1 MSRWKKLAVAAA
13 GAAIVSVVAV
23 SLVLAHGGGGGFG
36 GTRVSP
42 VEILS
47 DMTGVS
53 VEDIRTAR
61 QDGDSL
67 AAIAEANDVSTDD
80 YVAAVVD
87 AATTAIDDAVSS
99 GKISDDR
106 AAEIKEGLTDK
117 VTAMVTSEAG
127 WHGRSRGWAVKLD
140 GKPSPVVVLSELSG
154 LSVEEIR
161 ESRVEGTSLADIGE
175 ANGVT
180 KDAYVA
186 ELVSRATAAIDA
198 MVEAGRLSEERAT
211 TMKDGLAVRIETF
224 VTSTDEP
231 RRGHGWGRGFGHGGR
246 DGKHG
251 GCHST
256 KSTPA
261 EARESRLA
269 L

>member
-1 MSRWKKLAVAAA
+1 MGRWRKLAVAVA

-23 SLVLAHGGGGGFG
+23 SLVLAHGGGFG
-36 GTRVSP
+36 GKRVSP

-47 DMTGVS
+47 DLTGVS
-53 VEDIRTAR
+53 VEDIRSAR
-61 QDGDSL
+61 ESGDSL
-67 AAIAEANDVSTDD
+67 ADIAEANDVTTDD

-87 AATTAIDDAVSS
+87 AATTAIDDAVAD
-99 GKISDDR
+99 GKLSEDR

-140 GKPSPVVVLSELSG
+140 NKPSPVVVLSELSG
-154 LSVEEIR
+154 VSVEEIR
-161 ESRVEGTSLADIGE
+161 EQRVEGTSLADIAE

-180 KDAYVA
+180 KDEYVD
-186 ELVSRATAAIDA
+186 ELVTRATAAIDA
-198 MVEAGRLSEERAT
+198 AVEAGRLSEERAQ
-211 TMKDGLAVRIETF
+211 TMKDGLADRVESI
-224 VTSTDEP
+224 VTNTDEP
-231 RRGHGWGRGFGHGGR
+231 GRGHGWGRGFGHGGR
-246 DGKHG
+246 GGKHG
-251 GCHST
+251 GCHSS

-261 EARESRLA
+261 DASASRLA

>member
-1 MSRWKKLAVAAA
+1 MGRWRKLAVAVA
-13 GAAIVSVVAV
+13 GAAVVSVVAV
-23 SLVLAHGGGGGFG
+23 SLVLAHGGGFG
-36 GTRVSP
+36 GKRVSP

-47 DMTGVS
+47 DLTGVS

-61 QDGDSL
+61 QSGDSL
-67 AAIAEANDVSTDD
+67 ADIAEANDVSTDD

-87 AATTAIDDAVSS
+87 AATTAIDEAVAD
-99 GKISDDR
+99 GKLTEDR

-117 VTAMVTSEAG
+117 VTSMVTSEAG

-161 ESRVEGTSLADIGE
+161 EQRVEGTSLADIGE

-180 KDAYVA
+180 KDDYVN

-198 MVEAGRLSEERAT
+198 AVEADRLSEERAQ
-211 TMKDGLAVRIETF
+211 TMKDGLADRVESI
-224 VTSTDEP
+224 VTNTDEP
-231 RRGHGWGRGFGHGGR
+231 GRGKGWGRGFGHGRSG
-246 DGKHG
+246 GKHG
-251 GCHST
+251 GCHSS

-261 EARESRLA
+261 DASASRLA

>member
-1 MSRWKKLAVAAA
+1 MGRWRKLAVAVA

-23 SLVLAHGGGGGFG
+23 SLALAHGGGKFG
-36 GTRVSP
+36 GARVSP
-42 VEILS
+42 VGILS
-47 DMTGVS
+47 DLTGVS
-53 VEDIRTAR
+53 EEDIRSAR

-67 AAIAEANDVSTDD
+67 ADIAEANDVSTDD

-87 AATTAIDDAVSS
+87 AATTAIDDAVAD
-99 GKISDDR
+99 GKLSEDR
-106 AAEIKEGLTDK
+106 AAEITAGLTDK

-140 GKPSPVVVLSELSG
+140 SKPSPVVVLSELSG
-154 LSVEEIR
+154 LSVEDVR
-161 ESRVEGTSLADIGE
+161 ASRVEGTSLADIGE

-198 MVEAGRLSEERAT
+198 MVEAGRLSEERAQ
-211 TMKDGLAVRIETF
+211 TMKDGLADRVDSI
-224 VTSTDEP
+224 VTNTDEP
-231 RRGHGWGRGFGHGGR
+231 GRGKGWGRGFGHGRG
-246 DGKHG
+246 GKHG
-251 GCHST
+251 GCHFS
-256 KSTPA
+256 KATPA
-261 EARESRLA
+261 AASASKLA

>member
-1 MSRWKKLAVAAA
+1 MGRWKKLALAAA
-13 GAAIVSVVAV
+13 GAVLVSVVAA
-23 SLVLAHGGGGGFG
+23 SLALAHGGGKFG
-36 GTRVSP
+36 GARISP

-47 DMTGVS
+47 DLTGVS
-53 VEDIRTAR
+53 VEDIRSAR
-61 QDGDSL
+61 QNGDSL
-67 AAIAEANDVSTDD
+67 ADIAAANDVSTDD

-87 AATTAIDDAVSS
+87 AATTAIDDAVAS
-99 GKISDDR
+99 GKLSEDR

-140 GKPSPVVVLSELSG
+140 SKPSPVVVLSELSG

-180 KDAYVA
+180 KDDYVN
-186 ELVSRATAAIDA
+186 ELVNRATAAIDA
-198 MVEAGRLSEERAT
+198 AVEAGRLSEERAQ
-211 TMKDGLAVRIETF
+211 TMKDGLADRVDSI
-224 VTSTDEP
+224 VTNTDEP
-231 RRGHGWGRGFGHGGR
+231 GRGHGWGRGFGHGKSG
-246 DGKHG
+246 GKHG
-251 GCHST
+251 RCHSS

-261 EARESRLA
+261 EASASRLA

>member
-1 MSRWKKLAVAAA
+1 MSRWKKLALAAA
-13 GAAIVSVVAV
+13 GAVLVSAVAV
-23 SLVLAHGGGGGFG
+23 SLALAHGGGKFG
-36 GTRVSP
+36 GARISP

-47 DMTGVS
+47 DLTGVS
-53 VEDIRTAR
+53 VEDIAAAR

-67 AAIAEANDVSTDD
+67 ADIAEANDVSTDD

-87 AATTAIDDAVSS
+87 AATTAIDDAVAD
-99 GKISDDR
+99 GKLSEDR

-140 GKPSPVVVLSELSG
+140 GKPSPIVVLSELSG

-180 KDAYVA
+180 KDDYVA

-198 MVEAGRLSEERAT
+198 MVEAGRLSEERAQ
-211 TMKDGLAVRIETF
+211 TMKDGLADRVESI
-224 VTSTDEP
+224 VTNTDEP
-231 RRGHGWGRGFGHGGR
+231 GRGHGWGRGFGHGKSG
-246 DGKHG
+246 GKHG
-251 GCHST
+251 RCHSS

-261 EARESRLA
+261 AASASLLA

>member
-1 MSRWKKLAVAAA
+1 MSRWKKLALAAA
-13 GAAIVSVVAV
+13 GAVVVSVVVAG
-23 SLVLAHGGGGGFG
+23 LALAHGGGDFG
-36 GTRVSP
+36 ESQDSP

-53 VEDIRTAR
+53 VDDIRSAR
-61 QDGDSL
+61 EGGDSL
-67 AAIAEANDVSTDD
+67 ADIAEANDVSTDD
-80 YVAAVVD
+80 YVAAVMN
-87 AATTAIDDAVSS
+87 AATTAIDDAVADGELSE
-99 GKISDDR
+99 DR
-106 AAEIKEGLTDK
+106 AAEIKEGLPDK

-140 GKPSPVVVLSELSG
+140 GKPSPIVVLSELSG
-154 LSVEEIR
+154 LSVDEIR

-180 KDAYVA
+180 KDDYVN

-198 MVEAGRLSEERAT
+198 MVEAGRLSNERAQ
-211 TMKDGLAVRIETF
+211 TMKDGLADRVESI
-224 VTSTDEP
+224 VTNTDEP
-231 RRGHGWGRGFGHGGR
+231 GRGHGWGRGFGYGKSG
-246 DGKHG
+246 GKHG
-251 GCHST
+251 RCHSS

-261 EARESRLA
+261 EASASRLA

>member
-1 MSRWKKLAVAAA
+1 MGRWRKLAVAVA
-13 GAAIVSVVAV
+13 GAAVVSVVAV
-23 SLVLAHGGGGGFG
+23 SLVLAHGGGFG
-36 GTRVSP
+36 GKRVSP

-47 DMTGVS
+47 DLTGVS

-61 QDGDSL
+61 QSGDSL
-67 AAIAEANDVSTDD
+67 ADIAEANDVSTDD

-87 AATTAIDDAVSS
+87 AATTAIDEAVAD
-99 GKISDDR
+99 GKLTDER

-117 VTAMVTSEAG
+117 VTSMVTSEAG

-161 ESRVEGTSLADIGE
+161 EQRVEGTSLADIGE

-180 KDAYVA
+180 KDDYVN

-198 MVEAGRLSEERAT
+198 AVEAGRLSEERAQ
-211 TMKDGLAVRIETF
+211 TMKDGLADRVESI
-224 VTSTDEP
+224 VTNTDEP
-231 RRGHGWGRGFGHGGR
+231 GRGKGWGRGFGHGRSG
-246 DGKHG
+246 GKHG
-251 GCHST
+251 GCHSS

-261 EARESRLA
+261 DASASRLA